1 MDFSLIK
8 SCDQHTAMEIYDA
21 SMHGKIG
28 VNVGHVSGIS
38 NMLLTILHQNPELLN
53 VHAYN
58 YREGILSS
66 MVVPQYCY
74 TQEKAA
80 GLLAE
85 CNEEADS
92 IAEKIRNSRL
102 STYDSVIRVHD
113 ILARKVKYEYDL
125 SYEDHSIVGALL
137 TQTGCCE
144 SISKAFKATPHN

>member
-1 MDFSLIK
+1 
-8 SCDQHTAMEIYDA
+8 
-21 SMHGKIG
+21 
-28 VNVGHVSGIS
+28 
-38 NMLLTILHQNPELLN
+38 
-53 VHAYN
+53 
-58 YREGILSS
+58 

-137 TQTGCCE
+137 TQTKHLSLFWISWRSPVCVYQVTHTTPAAE
-144 SISKAFKATPHN
+144 SGTLTCGTWCVSAGTGVMSMLPLILRSKASPQYRIFISGWTICR

>member
-92 IAEKIRNSRL
+92 IAEKIRNSRIKL
-102 STYDSVIRVHD
+102 ST
-113 ILARKVKYEYDL
+113 ARKNR
-125 SYEDHSIVGALL
+125 
-137 TQTGCCE
+137 TGT
-144 SISKAFKATPHN
+144 KL

>member
-1 MDFSLIK
+1 
-8 SCDQHTAMEIYDA
+8 
-21 SMHGKIG
+21 
-28 VNVGHVSGIS
+28 
-38 NMLLTILHQNPELLN
+38 MLLTILHQNPELLN

-92 IAEKIRNSRL
+92 IAENQKQQ
-102 STYDSVIRVHD
+102 T
-113 ILARKVKYEYDL
+113 KYLRQCDK
-125 SYEDHSIVGALL
+125 G
-137 TQTGCCE
+137 T
-144 SISKAFKATPHN
+144 